1 MPQILIVTDSNEGDG
16 EVVYRETL
24 SAAHL
29 ATGHAGA
36 QLVERLAWAIGD
48 ARVAERRGAPT
59 SSGGRHRPRSPTC
72 GSHRRPIPSARSAR
86 PINRFP
92 VKFDARTENRD

>member
-1 MPQILIVTDSNEGDG
+1 MPQILIVTDSAEGDG

-48 ARVAERRGAPT
+48 ARVAERRA
-59 SSGGRHRPRSPTC
+59 RKDQFKRPAGQPDLRV
-72 GSHRRPIPSARSAR
+72 A
-86 PINRFP
+86 
-92 VKFDARTENRD
+92 

>member
-1 MPQILIVTDSNEGDG
+1 MPQILIVTDSTEGDG

-36 QLVERLAWAIGD
+36 QLVERLAWAVGD
-48 ARVAERRGAPT
+48 ARVAERR
-59 SSGGRHRPRSPTC
+59 
-72 GSHRRPIPSARSAR
+72 
-86 PINRFP
+86 
-92 VKFDARTENRD
+92 ARTEQFKRPPAETRLRVA

>member
-1 MPQILIVTDSNEGDG
+1 MPQILILTDANEGDG

-48 ARVAERRGAPT
+48 ARVAERRA
-59 SSGGRHRPRSPTC
+59 RQDQANRPAAKAHLRV
-72 GSHRRPIPSARSAR
+72 A
-86 PINRFP
+86 
-92 VKFDARTENRD
+92 